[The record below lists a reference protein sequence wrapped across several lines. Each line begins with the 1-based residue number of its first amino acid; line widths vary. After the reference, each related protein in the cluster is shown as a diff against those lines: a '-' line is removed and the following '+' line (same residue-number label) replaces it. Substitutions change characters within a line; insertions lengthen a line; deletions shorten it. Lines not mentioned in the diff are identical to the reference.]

1 VVAFVEV
8 TGPVSF
14 QRQIQGGGVSNTS
27 CSCPR
32 RLRGPRTSDSYVKKY
47 WATGQGRLVEVAKVA
62 SDPVSTMKDALS
74 TGPLSAPECGHCK
87 FAMVDGFERLE
98 ERWLGMMGKSSVKV

>member
-1 VVAFVEV
+1 
-8 TGPVSF
+8 
-14 QRQIQGGGVSNTS
+14 
-27 CSCPR
+27 
-32 RLRGPRTSDSYVKKY
+32 
-47 WATGQGRLVEVAKVA
+47 
-62 SDPVSTMKDALS
+62 MKDALS